1 MSDWAG
7 RGPGAYVLWALIALF
22 VQSLFASVVPLGEI
36 LDLGDPVTSFGA
48 IAVAAPVVGWSAVSW
63 LRRTWGQP
71 LAVIG
76 LGPPPRTVDAWAWTA
91 VAAIVAVLLPQ
102 WVAGGLE
109 ALDAPVWLY
118 QQSYLEEVGRVE
130 GPVAIGIVVL
140 AALLAAPFIEE
151 LIHRGLGMLLCA
163 PFGPKGAA
171 LATAFLFAALHWKV
185 GAVVPVFAL
194 GLLLAW
200 VRLRTGTL
208 WACIAVHA
216 IFNAVGLVERL
227 GGSA

>member
-1 MSDWAG
+1 MRDLAG
-7 RGPGAYVLWALIALF
+7 RGPGAYVLWALMASL
-22 VQSLFASVVPLGEI
+22 VTGLFASVVPLGEI
-36 LDLGDPVTSFGA
+36 LELGDPVTSFGA
-48 IAVAAPVVGWSAVSW
+48 IVLAAPVVGWSAVSW

-76 LGPPPRTVDAWAWTA
+76 LGKPPRSAQVWVGTA
-91 VAAIVAVLLPQ
+91 AASFVAVMLPKGVAACLRAVN
-102 WVAGGLE
+102 
-109 ALDAPVWLY
+109 APTWLY

-130 GPVAIGIVVL
+130 GATALTVVVL
-140 AALLAAPFIEE
+140 AALVAAPFIEE

-163 PFGPKGAA
+163 PFGPRGAA
-171 LATAFLFAALHWKV
+171 LATAFVFAALHWKV

-216 IFNAVGLVERL
+216 IFNAVGLAEML
-227 GGSA
+227 AAA